1 MQGYSAE
8 SLVDFDNDVQSSKGV
23 VTEEVILKE
32 VTDDDDDDDDG
43 DDDGDLD

>member
-8 SLVDFDNDVQSSKGV
+8 SLVNFDNDVQSSKGV

-32 VTDDDDDDDDG
+32 VTDDDDDG

>member
-8 SLVDFDNDVQSSKGV
+8 SLVNFDNDVQSSKGV

-32 VTDDDDDDDDG
+32 VTDDDDDDNG